1 MRNFSF
7 PQKVSIRVEHL
18 NAQPSRH
25 EPPAGQAAAS
35 PPEFEADARCVAA
48 VLAGERERF
57 GELVERYKDAVAA
70 VVRGY
75 VRDPHAAEDE
85 AQEVFLRAFSA
96 LGQLR
101 DPKLFLPWLLQIA
114 RYRVQATSREGG
126 RHKLG
131 PMAGELPAPG
141 PSEPERER
149 TALVLRCLAGVAGP
163 YRRILILKYQRN
175 LSCKVIAELE
185 GVPIG
190 TVTSRLARGLAM
202 LRESL
207 KNSGVA

>member
-1 MRNFSF
+1 V
-7 PQKVSIRVEHL
+7 KVSSRVDDL
-18 NAQPSRH
+18 RAQPAYPR
-25 EPPAGQAAAS
+25 PPA
-35 PPEFEADARCVAA
+35 PRPELEADARCIAA

-57 GELVERYKDAVAA
+57 SELVERYKDAVAA

-85 AQEVFLRAFSA
+85 AQEIFLKAFSA

-101 DPKLFLPWLLQIA
+101 DPRLFLPWLLQIA
-114 RYRVQATSREGG
+114 RYRLQATGRGDGG
-126 RHKLG
+126 RKLASLDVELAAQA
-131 PMAGELPAPG
+131 PGEL
-141 PSEPERER
+141 ERDR
-149 TALVLRCLAGVAGP
+149 TAMVLRCLAELPEPG
-163 YRRILILKYQRN
+163 RRILILKYQRN

-185 GVPIG
+185 GLPIG

-207 KNSGVA
+207 KNCGIE